1 MIYVFFQV
9 LSALEDGL
17 GAAAGKHSPAVDLS
31 LHVHNELSFLGS
43 KIPRRAAGD
52 STAAPCPAPPRSTP
66 PHLGKRCSVQR
77 MTNQEAPQ
85 IVLHWSRVRG
95 FRSVLMHALE
105 NDWSKGSANARV
117 GRHSQRCFIGTDVL
131 WAAAW
136 PVWMRRDANTTRVSL
151 VNMTRPLTDSYL
163 VYGVAAVWHEAL
175 QGLHGVTLRTGE
187 AEAWEPRQRK
197 ETLAVRLPVCVCV

>member
-31 LHVHNELSFLGS
+31 LHVHNELSFSGS
-43 KIPRRAAGD
+43 NIPRRAAGD

-105 NDWSKGSANARV
+105 ND
-117 GRHSQRCFIGTDVL
+117 
-131 WAAAW
+131 
-136 PVWMRRDANTTRVSL
+136 
-151 VNMTRPLTDSYL
+151 
-163 VYGVAAVWHEAL
+163 
-175 QGLHGVTLRTGE
+175 
-187 AEAWEPRQRK
+187 
-197 ETLAVRLPVCVCV
+197 